1 MESIQG
7 PADPRFA
14 QGLRDGLSVVSRIGE
29 VVLNVKPD
37 PYAYGKLK
45 NTITV
50 EQLEPQL
57 RDGGGN
63 KIDTKDTRT
72 PAQLRAA
79 YETKPH
85 YHDFSSALPGMICV
99 SEKRRSAA
107 MHVGYPLDRSEAVTP
122 VITCSSC
129 LLPED
134 EKKYYFVGIVR
145 SKHIAQ
151 IDDGCGSAVD
161 DHYTASAGGLATLV
175 NNSNMPIYPGDE
187 LSWTFWCPPTRKYA
201 LGPRNDSY
209 PRRVAVCKAVDGS
222 EQTIGRAITFA
233 KPGERFDML
242 IAAT

>member
-1 MESIQG
+1 MQSIQG
-7 PADPRFA
+7 PADPRFS

-45 NTITV
+45 NAIAV
-50 EQLEPQL
+50 GDLEPQL

-63 KIDTKDTRT
+63 KLDANDTRT
-72 PAQLRAA
+72 PAQLRAT
-79 YETKPH
+79 YEVKPH

-99 SEKRRSAA
+99 SEQRRSAA
-107 MHVGYPLDRSEAVTP
+107 AHVGYPLDRSEAVTP
-122 VITCSSC
+122 VITCCSC

-134 EKKYYFVGIVR
+134 EKKYYFVGIAR

-151 IDDGCGSAVD
+151 IDDGNGVAVD

-175 NNSNMPIYPGDE
+175 NNSNMVNHPGDE
-187 LSWTFWCPPTRKYA
+187 LAWTFWNPPMRKYA
-201 LGPRNDSY
+201 LAPRSDPY

-222 EQTIGRAITFA
+222 ERTIGRAITFA
-233 KPGERFDML
+233 KPGERFDLL